1 MMLIACAGKDDY
13 HQRRKR
19 GNSEGCGSTELP
31 QLMTKMTMKTHDNQ
45 PTNGRLLKT
54 STVVVVVVNSGWRC
68 KQQDNA
74 PSVYLLFWVQQKVF
88 RYNRL

>member
-1 MMLIACAGKDDY
+1 VRLDRIATIDDEDDDENTR
-13 HQRRKR
+13 Q
-19 GNSEGCGSTELP
+19 SI
-31 QLMTKMTMKTHDNQ
+31 NQ
-45 PTNGRLLKT
+45 WEIVEDI
-54 STVVVVVVNSGWRC
+54 SVVAVVVNSGWRC